1 MTNKWFR
8 RFMSAFLALALALNP
23 IDTRAFATR
32 ALATAPESAG
42 INDMQRKAT
51 PGLGALGRG
60 IAGAIGGLLGALGEA
75 AVEEG
80 TEHVGEAVE
89 GAGETVEGAGE
100 TVGEA
105 AEHVGEAAK
114 GAEEAIK
121 GAVEGGATAA
131 EEGTTAAEG
140 AAEQG
145 AATAEE
151 GTAASEEAGQKT
163 AEEAQE
169 QAAREFIERFN
180 ASGEKALDR
189 LHGAQ
194 ADHILH
200 SNLHPEEHDW
210 KQLFD
215 GQEPTWEQVKSLLKK
230 AIREGQESVH
240 EDRLS
245 QFERSIEYNGRR
257 VFVRFVKGAD
267 GLVEHISTGYFKG
280 E

>member
-1 MTNKWFR
+1 MAGKWPR
-8 RFMSAFLALALALNP
+8 RPMGAFFALAPNP
-23 IDTRAFATR
+23 IGTRALATR

-42 INDMQRKAT
+42 IGDMQGKAT
-51 PGLGALGRG
+51 PGLGALGGG
-60 IAGAIGGLLGALGEA
+60 IAGTIGGLLGALGEA

-80 TEHVGEAVE
+80 TEH
-89 GAGETVEGAGE
+89 AGE
-100 TVGEA
+100 
-105 AEHVGEAAK
+105 
-114 GAEEAIK
+114 
-121 GAVEGGATAA
+121 AVEGGATAA
-131 EEGTTAAEG
+131 EG
-140 AAEQG
+140 AG
-145 AATAEE
+145 AVAE
-151 GTAASEEAGQKT
+151 GTAAAEEGT

-210 KQLFD
+210 KQPFD
-215 GQEPTWEQVKSLLKK
+215 GQEPTSEQVKSLLKK
-230 AIREGQESVH
+230 AIREGQESAH

-267 GLVEHISTGYFKG
+267 GLVKHISTGYFKG